1 MATRGFIPFVDPGEW
16 RRASIPDSW
25 PRIGPWCGKDGERR
39 FLGRAPRRCT
49 SAAGTWCRYS
59 PKPCSESCF
68 AGSARCRPRSRVSA
82 CTFSHVCPPPFCSRP
97 CRCSRSGCPRGW
109 AGPWTVPCTKN
120 LRNFA
125 LFTRKKRTWILS
137 RNTRFCIGEDVSK
150 RTHLRR
156 NYRNKSRRWRVRLIS
171 HIWTPIRCRWPA
183 PWRPRNRRNSNP
195 IYPSCSN
202 RSTSISAAAFCKR
215 RFPVKPS
222 AQDKLGERAT

>member
-1 MATRGFIPFVDPGEW
+1 MRLVGVRLLLEHDVAVHQSLVQNHALLVVHVVVRGPVYQHVLFPTYALHPSAHVRVVVAALVVLGGGQAHEPFRVQ
-16 RRASIPDSW
+16 
-25 PRIGPWCGKDGERR
+25 RIWEILR
-39 FLGRAPRRCT
+39 F
-49 SAAGTWCRYS
+49 S
-59 PKPCSESCF
+59 
-68 AGSARCRPRSRVSA
+68 
-82 CTFSHVCPPPFCSRP
+82 
-97 CRCSRSGCPRGW
+97 
-109 AGPWTVPCTKN
+109 
-120 LRNFA
+120 